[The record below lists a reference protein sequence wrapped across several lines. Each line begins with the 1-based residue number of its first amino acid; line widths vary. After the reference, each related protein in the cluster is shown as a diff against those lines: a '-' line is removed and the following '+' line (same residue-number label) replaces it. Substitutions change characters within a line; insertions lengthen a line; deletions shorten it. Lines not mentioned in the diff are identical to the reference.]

1 MLLLFVLTLFFCI
14 FETCELSKE
23 MGEGK
28 VDDWEME
35 LVMMRRG
42 EAALSRRGFRSLISR
57 WWESTFTA
65 KVVSRPVVVVF
76 NMVGQTKRGPVDWSN
91 QPS

>member
-1 MLLLFVLTLFFCI
+1 MICFCTVCI

-28 VDDWEME
+28 LDDCEME

-57 WWESTFTA
+57 WWETTFTA

-76 NMVGQTKRGPVDWSN
+76 QYGWTN
-91 QPS
+91 QKGTS

>member
-1 MLLLFVLTLFFCI
+1 
-14 FETCELSKE
+14 

-28 VDDWEME
+28 LDDCEME
-35 LVMMRRG
+35 LVMMSRG

-57 WWESTFTA
+57 WWETTFTA

-76 NMVGQTKRGPVDWSN
+76 QYSKGDQLTGQINPLDYIATFCRW
-91 QPS
+91 